1 MRASASRSRRAVRR
15 LRIALLPLPGQAL
28 ALTVLVAVLAAVVV
42 SVPLLVG
49 SSEEGSWERERAR
62 RTTAEIGTTFV
73 STTIADPTDPEP
85 PRASLAGRLDDAFTE
100 TAAGLGLDP
109 PRSLVRVRDTAF
121 IPTPTGLNRLLLF
134 SRTGAEENV
143 DLVAGAPRAD
153 AVLIPQRLAEL
164 TGLGPG
170 DVLTSQASGG
180 TPVELPIGGV
190 YTEPALP
197 LTDYWSGQE
206 ALLVQPRYR
215 GLDDPVH
222 PTAAVI
228 APRALVLEI
237 ADEVESGLFLEW
249 FLPLAEDLDVD
260 PARSAAD
267 RIDRLRAALVTP
279 RGDVTRAAAAGNLSP
294 PAPQSR
300 LPAALGTVDR
310 TVELLVPPVT
320 AVGVGGALAALVLVG
335 AWAGQRVRRREGE
348 LRALLVRGLSPT
360 RAAGIA
366 LREAV
371 LPTVVG
377 AAAGGAAGRL
387 LVRWLGPSAD
397 LPDGVATWAGTA
409 LVIGA
414 GAVLVTV
421 LVVTAGAVR
430 QMDVVGRRPR
440 RAVPWVAVTAGV
452 TVAVGA
458 LVLTGDRDT
467 RGDVEL
473 LPLVLPL
480 LATVVVAG
488 AVTAL
493 LPRLGRRGRARLG
506 RLGPAPFL
514 ALSRVAAGRGAVRLV
529 VVTTA
534 LALALVVQAGALADS
549 AARTIEAKATV
560 AAAGDV
566 VVPILR
572 RVQDVGPSP
581 EGTTVVER
589 AAELNLT
596 PGGLT
601 VDVLA
606 VRPGDLTDVV
616 RWDPAL
622 SDRPLQE
629 LAAALGDRSGDRV
642 PVLLAGPFPGDLGA
656 ELVAEFGRVY
666 AVPVEVVGRV
676 AAFPGQTT
684 DGPLLVADRDGFAA
698 AIRAAGRDPETFLDQ
713 ELWARGESAPL
724 LGALTAAGWAFDPDQ
739 VITADD
745 FAARPEL
752 NARTWS
758 FGHLRAV
765 AALAGL
771 LGLTGLALQAVAQQ
785 RRRAAASVLLTRMG
799 MGAGSQ
805 HSAAALE
812 TGLLAVLGAVL
823 AVAVALPAS
832 ALLVG
837 LLDPV
842 PDVLPGPLFAVP
854 WGTLAAVAGGVALAT
869 AAGALLVGRAARQ
882 VDGGRVMRD
891 AQ

>member
-1 MRASASRSRRAVRR
+1 MRASVPRSRRAVRR
-15 LRIALLPLPGQAL
+15 LRIALVPLLGQAV
-28 ALTVLVAVLAAVVV
+28 ALSVLVAVLAAVAV

-49 SSEEGSWERERAR
+49 SAEEGSWERERSR
-62 RTTAEIGTTFV
+62 TTTAEIGTTFV
-73 STTIADPTDPEP
+73 SASIADPTDPEP
-85 PRASLAGRLDDAFTE
+85 PRAALGGRVDDAVVE
-100 TAAGLGLDP
+100 AATGVGLDT
-109 PRSLVRVRDTAF
+109 PRSLVRLRDTAF
-121 IPTPTGLNRLLLF
+121 ISTPGGLNRLLLF

-143 DLVAGAPRAD
+143 DLVEGAPRAD

-164 TGLGPG
+164 TGLGAG
-170 DVLTSQASGG
+170 DVLTSQNGG
-180 TPVELPIGGV
+180 GLPLELPIAGV
-190 YTEPALP
+190 YAEPASP
-197 LTDYWSGQE
+197 LSEYWAGQE

-215 GLDDPVH
+215 GLDDPVY

-228 APRALVLEI
+228 APRAVVLDA
-237 ADEVESGLFLEW
+237 ADEIESGLFLEW
-249 FLPLAEDLDVD
+249 FLPLAPGLDVD
-260 PARSAAD
+260 GARSAAA
-267 RIDRLRAALVTP
+267 RIDRLRVALTTP
-279 RGDVTRAAAAGNLSP
+279 RGDVVRAVATGNFSP
-294 PAPQSR
+294 PAPETR
-300 LPAALGTVDR
+300 LPAALVTVDR
-310 TVELLVPPVT
+310 TVELLIPPVT
-320 AVGVGGALAALVLVG
+320 AVGAGGALAALVLVG

-348 LRALLVRGLSPT
+348 LRALLVRGLSPG
-360 RAAGIA
+360 RAAAVA

-371 LPTVVG
+371 LPAIAG
-377 AAAGGAAGRL
+377 AAAGGAVGWL
-387 LVRWLGPSAD
+387 LVRALGPSPD
-397 LPDGVATWAGTA
+397 LPDGV
-409 LVIGA
+409 LA
-414 GAVLVTV
+414 GAASVLAAGAAVALLTVLLVT
-421 LVVTAGAVR
+421 AAAVR

-440 RAVPWVAVTAGV
+440 RPVPWVAVIAGV

-458 LVLTGDRDT
+458 LVLTGDDGG
-467 RGDVEL
+467 GDVDL

-572 RVQDVGPSP
+572 RVQDAGPSP

-589 AAELNLT
+589 APELNLA
-596 PGGLT
+596 PAGLT

-606 VRPGDLTDVV
+606 VRPGDLTGVV

-622 SDRPLQE
+622 SDRSLAD
-629 LAAALGDRSGDRV
+629 LAAALDDRSGDRV
-642 PVLLAGPFPGDLGA
+642 PVLLAGPFPADVGA

-684 DGPLLVADRDGFAA
+684 DGPLLVADRDRFAA
-698 AIRAAGRDPETFLDQ
+698 AIRAAGREPETFLDQ
-713 ELWARGESAPL
+713 ELWARGEAAPL
-724 LGALTAAGWAFDPDQ
+724 LGALEAAGWAFDPDQ
-739 VITADD
+739 VITVDD

-752 NARTWS
+752 SARTWS

-785 RRRAAASVLLTRMG
+785 RRRTAASVLLTRMG
-799 MGAGSQ
+799 MGAPAQ
-805 HSAAALE
+805 HTAAALE

-832 ALLVG
+832 ALLVR

-842 PDVLPGPLFAVP
+842 PDVLPGPVFTVP
-854 WGTLAAVAGGVALAT
+854 WGTLAAVAGGTVLAT
-869 AAGALLVGRAARQ
+869 VAAALLVGRAARQ
-882 VDGGRVMRD
+882 ADGGRVMRD
-891 AQ
+891 AP